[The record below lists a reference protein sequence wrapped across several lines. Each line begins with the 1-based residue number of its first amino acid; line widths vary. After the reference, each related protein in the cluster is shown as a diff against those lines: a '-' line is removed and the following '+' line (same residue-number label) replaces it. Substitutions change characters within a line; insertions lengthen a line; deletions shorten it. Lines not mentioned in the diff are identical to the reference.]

1 MKIFIYKLA
10 LITIVLI
17 IAFKMTIGS
26 LISSFENKITKYNNK
41 GERNKIINK
50 IRKEIQTANNKDRIL
65 TEIDSELISTLLSKI
80 KNELNQK

>member
-26 LISSFENKITKYNNK
+26 LVSSFENKITKYKNK

-50 IRKEIQTANNKDRIL
+50 IRKEIQTANNKDQIL
-65 TEIDSELISTLLSKI
+65 TEIDSELISTFLSKI

>member
-1 MKIFIYKLA
+1 
-10 LITIVLI
+10 
-17 IAFKMTIGS
+17 MTIGS